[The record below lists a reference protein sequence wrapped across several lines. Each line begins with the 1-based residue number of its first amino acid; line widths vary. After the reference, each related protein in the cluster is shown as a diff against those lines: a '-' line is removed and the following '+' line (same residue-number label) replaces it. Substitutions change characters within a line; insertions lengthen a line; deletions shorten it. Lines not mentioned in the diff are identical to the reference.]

1 MPTLIHGTTRTR
13 AETIIRD
20 GPNPR
25 YREPGGA
32 AWNDGFSMYLEGGP
46 YMFDSPEEYAR
57 GKGRQC
63 PNEGGP
69 VILVLEDVPEHVI
82 EAALR
87 DGGLRFED
95 GLIQFDRGYGI
106 EEFLAVWP
114 TLSKVIR
121 AL

>member
-1 MPTLIHGTTRTR
+1 MVTLLHGTTRHR
-13 AETIIRD
+13 AEQIITR
-20 GPNPR
+20 GPDPR
-25 YREPGGA
+25 YREPGGLPV
-32 AWNDGFSMYLEGGP
+32 NDGFSMYLEGGP
-46 YMFDSPEEYAR
+46 YMFDSPDEYAR
-57 GKGRQC
+57 GKDRQC

-69 VILVLEDVPEHVI
+69 VILVVEDVPEDVI